1 MKVLQS
7 YFTSELLRAILFV
20 LLAFL
25 MLFAFFDLMNEL
37 REIGRGGY
45 TLYYALFY
53 VLLGFPGYAYELMP
67 IAVLI
72 GTVWVLAQFASRSEF
87 TIMRAAG
94 MSAGMAGRILGK
106 IGLMFVLLTFLLGEF
121 VSPRASE
128 YAERLKLSVQGASVS
143 QEFRSGMWAKD
154 IIQSDSV
161 EKSASGTRFLNVR
174 DITPEGQLRNL
185 TIYEFDGE
193 LHMNAVITA
202 DYADYRGNNTWQ
214 MVNVT
219 ETRFSSNAL
228 RYTRSF
234 EKAEE
239 AVTTQ
244 KWDSRELISEVT
256 PDIVTVVFADPERMS
271 AYQLWT
277 YTEHLRRNK
286 QETDRY
292 EIAFWKK
299 VTYPIAIF
307 VMMALALPF
316 AYMQVRAGGVS
327 LKIFMGIMIGVSFQL
342 LNSLFAHIGL
352 LNTWPALFTALLPS
366 SLFLIAAIVALWR
379 VERH

>member
-1 MKVLQS
+1 MKVLQR

-25 MLFAFFDLMNEL
+25 MLFAFFDLLSEL

-45 TLYYALFY
+45 SLYYAFLY

-72 GTVWVLAQFASRSEF
+72 GTVWVLSQFASRSEF

-106 IGLMFVLLTFLLGEF
+106 IGLLFVLLTFLLGELIA
-121 VSPRASE
+121 PRASE
-128 YAERLKLSVQGASVS
+128 YAERLKLSVQGASIS

-154 IIQSDSV
+154 VIRYEGGDSTV
-161 EKSASGTRFLNVR
+161 TGTRFLNVR

-185 TIYEFDGE
+185 TIYEFDRE
-193 LHMNAVITA
+193 LHMTAVITA
-202 DYADYRGNNTWQ
+202 DHADYRGTNLWQ
-214 MVNVT
+214 MKDVT
-219 ETRFSSNAL
+219 ETRFTSNAL
-228 RYTRSF
+228 RYTRSQDNSQ
-234 EKAEE
+234 EV
-239 AVTTQ
+239 VTTQ
-244 KWDSRELISEVT
+244 HWDSRELISEVT

-271 AYQLWT
+271 AYQLFT
-277 YTEHLRRNK
+277 YTEHLRRNR
-286 QETDRY
+286 QEADRY

-299 VTYPIAIF
+299 ITYPLAIF

-316 AYMQVRAGGVS
+316 AYMHVRSGGVS
-327 LKIFMGIMIGVSFQL
+327 LKIFIGIMIGVSFQL
-342 LNSLFAHIGL
+342 LNSLFAHVGL
-352 LNTWPALFTALLPS
+352 LNTWPAPFTALLPS
-366 SLFLIAAIVALWR
+366 SLFLLAAVIALWR

>member
-1 MKVLQS
+1 MKVLRR
-7 YFTSELLRAILFV
+7 YFASELLRAILFV

-25 MLFAFFDLMNEL
+25 MLFAFIDLLYEL
-37 REIGRGGY
+37 REVGRGNY
-45 TLYYALFY
+45 DFYSATLY

-72 GTVWVLAQFASRSEF
+72 GAVWVLAQFASRSEF

-94 MSAGMAGRILGK
+94 MSAVMAGRLLFRIALVFA
-106 IGLMFVLLTFLLGEF
+106 LTTFVLGEF
-121 VSPRASE
+121 VAPRAAE
-128 YAERLKLSVQGASVS
+128 YAKKQKLSVLGASVS

-154 IIQSDSV
+154 MIKLDEIEETSR
-161 EKSASGTRFLNVR
+161 GTRFLNVR
-174 DITPEGQLRNL
+174 EITTSGQLRNL
-185 TIYEFDGE
+185 TIYEFDDE
-193 LHMNAVITA
+193 LHLNAVITA
-202 DYADYRGNNTWQ
+202 DYADYLGSNKWE
-214 MVNVT
+214 MVDVT
-219 ETRFSSNAL
+219 ETRFSTNAL
-228 RYTRSF
+228 SYSRAIDKS
-234 EKAEE
+234 AD

-244 KWDSRELISEVT
+244 KWASRELISEVT
-256 PDIVTVVFADPERMS
+256 PDIVGVVFSDPERMS

-299 VTYPIAIF
+299 ITYPLAIF

-316 AYMQVRAGGVS
+316 AYLHARSGGVS
-327 LKIFMGIMIGVSFQL
+327 LKIFIGIMIGVSFQL
-342 LNSLFAHIGL
+342 LNSLFAHVGL
-352 LNTWPALFTALLPS
+352 LNTWPAPLTALLPS
-366 SLFLIAAIVALWR
+366 TLFLLAAIIALRR